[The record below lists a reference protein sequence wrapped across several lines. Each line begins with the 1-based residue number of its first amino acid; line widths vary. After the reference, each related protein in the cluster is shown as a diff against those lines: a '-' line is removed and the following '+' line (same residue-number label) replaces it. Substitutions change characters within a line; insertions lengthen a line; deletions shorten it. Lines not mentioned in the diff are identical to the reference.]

1 MQVTGVSAQHCRFGD
16 WWKESG
22 LACKQALLAC
32 TSHVFKGQFLLVFLW
47 FKTNCHVQITYGIPN
62 QIIVLI

>member
-1 MQVTGVSAQHCRFGD
+1 MQVTGVSAQHYRFGY

-32 TSHVFKGQFLLVFLW
+32 TSHVFKGQFLLVFCDL
-47 FKTNCHVQITYGIPN
+47 KQIVMYRLLMVYQTKLFY
-62 QIIVLI
+62 